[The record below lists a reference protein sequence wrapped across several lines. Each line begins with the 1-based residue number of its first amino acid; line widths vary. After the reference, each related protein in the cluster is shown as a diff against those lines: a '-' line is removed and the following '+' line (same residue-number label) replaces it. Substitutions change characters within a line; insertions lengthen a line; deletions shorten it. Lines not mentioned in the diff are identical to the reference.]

1 MRRVLT
7 VVASVAMAVWLIAV
21 FFVADN
27 HASEALCKGMRIEV
41 SDTSLRHFV
50 TAREIAREL
59 GTLPQRSAGMRLAD
73 INTEEIGRRLAEI
86 DKIESA
92 NVVKLADGRVLVT
105 VTPLLPVARVFDGSD
120 SYYVNREGKRIRANA
135 RYFSDVPVITGH
147 FPREDSVF
155 TPLSLMPLFDW
166 LNEHAETWGRF
177 ITMVK
182 VESPNDVI
190 LIPAITGHV
199 INIGAPEGFDSKF
212 ERLRKVYQKVIP
224 LKGWKYYDTLSVKWA
239 GQLVA
244 TRRSKPVEQ
253 VAAASDDEDETT
265 DVSTM
270 LAGEGVAPGQTKP
283 GEKAHNDKPIPGAAA
298 AEKPKKEDKPDN
310 KQAKKESKKDNKKSK
325 NTQH

>member
-1 MRRVLT
+1 MKKLLLTLLLFSAGTGISAAKTYDLKSPDGKIAVRVD
-7 VVASVAMAVWLIAV
+7 VGADAVTYSISRDGKELIAP
-21 FFVADN
+21 
-27 HASEALCKGMRIEV
+27 SPL
-41 SDTSLRHFV
+41 SL
-50 TAREIAREL
+50 T
-59 GTLPQRSAGMRLAD
+59 
-73 INTEEIGRRLAEI
+73 
-86 DKIESA
+86 
-92 NVVKLADGRVLVT
+92 LADGRVLVT

-135 RYFSDVPVITGH
+135 RYFSDVPVIMGH

-298 AEKPKKEDKPDN
+298 AEKPKKEDKPDR
-310 KQAKKESKKDNKKSK
+310 KPAEKESKKDNKKSK

>member
-1 MRRVLT
+1 M
-7 VVASVAMAVWLIAV
+7 
-21 FFVADN
+21 
-27 HASEALCKGMRIEV
+27 
-41 SDTSLRHFV
+41 
-50 TAREIAREL
+50 
-59 GTLPQRSAGMRLAD
+59 
-73 INTEEIGRRLAEI
+73 
-86 DKIESA
+86 
-92 NVVKLADGRVLVT
+92 KLADGRVLVT
-105 VTPLLPVARVFDGSD
+105 VIPLLPVARVFDGSD

-135 RYFSDVPVITGH
+135 RYFSDVPVIMGH

-283 GEKAHNDKPIPGAAA
+283 GEKANNDKPIPGAAA
-298 AEKPKKEDKPDN
+298 AEKPKKEDKPDR
-310 KQAKKESKKDNKKSK
+310 KPAEKESKKDNKKSK
-325 NTQH
+325 NTHN

>member
-1 MRRVLT
+1 MRRVVT
-7 VVASVAMAVWLIAV
+7 VVASVALAVWLIAV

-135 RYFSDVPVITGH
+135 RYFSDVPVIMGH

-224 LKGWKYYDTLSVKWA
+224 LKGWKYF
-239 GQLVA
+239 
-244 TRRSKPVEQ
+244 EQ

-298 AEKPKKEDKPDN
+298 AEKPKKEDKPDR
-310 KQAKKESKKDNKKSK
+310 KPAEKESKKDNKKSK